1 VGQISNLSRDAKGGA
16 MNLFDQVVLLATG
29 LVAVFLIW
37 RLFQHFQN
45 TNQPMYDVYYIGAF
59 AVLFVAGV
67 LLIVLSYNV
76 LASPLVVIVAALIP
90 AGLSLGLVS
99 EFNSK
104 NERAYLIFLV
114 VGLLA
119 LAITRLAM
127 PGMIATI
134 VLIIVHTVAGLII
147 FGLPILVTQQKKA
160 PQGFVFVTI
169 GGALIGIGGLA
180 LAALKIGAPIL
191 PAEFIFLILAPLL
204 LLMTLSFTY
213 GFIAKIKA

>member
-1 VGQISNLSRDAKGGA
+1 

-76 LASPLVVIVAALIP
+76 LASPLVVIFAALIP

-127 PGMIATI
+127 P
-134 VLIIVHTVAGLII
+134 
-147 FGLPILVTQQKKA
+147 
-160 PQGFVFVTI
+160 
-169 GGALIGIGGLA
+169 
-180 LAALKIGAPIL
+180 
-191 PAEFIFLILAPLL
+191 
-204 LLMTLSFTY
+204 
-213 GFIAKIKA
+213 